1 MKNTIAIIDLGGQ
14 YCHLIARRL
23 RDLGVWSS
31 IHGPEVKPDD
41 LASCRGIILSGGP
54 RSVYEEDA
62 PTISPDVL
70 RLRVPILGICY
81 GHQLLAQMLGAKVE
95 RWSSEY
101 GSTTLLVVNQD
112 MLFIKTPKQQTVW
125 MSHSDTVTWL
135 PPGLITLASTE
146 QCENAAFADLAQC
159 FYGVQ
164 FHPEV
169 VHTEWGKQI
178 LRNFALAGCGARR
191 SIGSVG
197 SVESI
202 ESVAPF
208 DPTDSTDPRD
218 SIDSTD
224 SIVQDIRT
232 KVGENSV
239 FFLLSG
245 GVDSTVAFVLCAKA
259 LPRDRIL
266 GVHVDTGLMRK
277 GETEE
282 FIANLKDLGLADR
295 VHIRRE
301 SSRFLD
307 ALREITDPEEKR
319 QIIGRLFVEVQA
331 DAMREYGVDEHRS
344 PATQS
349 QGRCGG
355 WLLGQG
361 TIYPDTIESGGASGR
376 AAVIKTHHN
385 RCAEIIQLLQNGRVV
400 EPLADFYKDE
410 VRRIGASL
418 GLASKLTNRWP
429 FPGPGLA
436 IRCLCSTAKI
446 GSEPLDPE
454 LANLVNE
461 YGYDGILLPIQSVG
475 VQGDARTYRQTVALR
490 GPLDYRALQTLST
503 KLCNVHTATNRVIV
517 LVSGRADQPL
527 PGGWNPLRDAMVKEA
542 NINERR
548 LATLQEADF
557 IARSIM
563 EEYGQTDNV
572 WQFPVVLI
580 PVSFA
585 SIESVGSVGS
595 KNSTDSIDSRDP
607 RDSIVLRPVNSEDGM
622 TANFARLPIEVLQHI
637 ADEITAR
644 LSDVDAVFLDVT
656 NKPPAT
662 IEWE

>member
-1 MKNTIAIIDLGGQ
+1 MG
-14 YCHLIARRL
+14 
-23 RDLGVWSS
+23 
-31 IHGPEVKPDD
+31 
-41 LASCRGIILSGGP
+41 
-54 RSVYEEDA
+54 
-62 PTISPDVL
+62 
-70 RLRVPILGICY
+70 
-81 GHQLLAQMLGAKVE
+81 
-95 RWSSEY
+95 
-101 GSTTLLVVNQD
+101 
-112 MLFIKTPKQQTVW
+112 
-125 MSHSDTVTWL
+125 
-135 PPGLITLASTE
+135 
-146 QCENAAFADLAQC
+146 
-159 FYGVQ
+159 
-164 FHPEV
+164 
-169 VHTEWGKQI
+169 
-178 LRNFALAGCGARR
+178 R
-191 SIGSVG
+191 SIESRE

-202 ESVAPF
+202 GSWPLDSR
-208 DPTDSTDPRD
+208 DPIDPRDPRD
-218 SIDSTD
+218 SIDS
-224 SIVQDIRT
+224 IVRDIRT

-307 ALREITDPEEKR
+307 ALRAVTDPEKKR

-331 DAMREYGVDEHRS
+331 DAMREYGIDDHGMGPDSS
-344 PATQS
+344 PNLRH
-349 QGRCGG
+349 GH

-385 RCAEIIQLLQNGRVV
+385 RCAEIVQLLQNGRVV

-454 LANLVNE
+454 LANLVDE

-490 GPLDYRALQTLST
+490 GALDYQALQTLST

-517 LVSGRADQPL
+517 LVSGRASGV
-527 PGGWNPLRDAMVKEA
+527 PGPGSRVLGRVTRDSGLGTRTPLRDALVKEA
-542 NINERR
+542 NITARR

-563 EEYGQTDNV
+563 EEYGQIDSV
-572 WQFPVVLI
+572 WQFPVVLV
-580 PVSFA
+580 PVSFGKG
-585 SIESVGSVGS
+585 E
-595 KNSTDSIDSRDP
+595 T
-607 RDSIVLRPVNSEDGM
+607 IVLRPVNSEDGM